1 MGADTARLNPRTGK
15 PWGAEDSCKL
25 FPEQNPKC
33 IDDVGLL
40 FGGAFPWEVNNL
52 SFSTMAL
59 SQSWQISPSL
69 DDIRAVMK
77 EVGAE
82 KTVLAIYFRQP
93 YVLDDA
99 SGLKNAGALLGTFGV
114 SDTALLEVV
123 SGKFKPVGKMPF
135 ALANK
140 LQAVI
145 DNEPDV
151 PGYAPADTLY
161 PYGFGL
167 SY

>member
-1 MGADTARLNPRTGK
+1 
-15 PWGAEDSCKL
+15 
-25 FPEQNPKC
+25 
-33 IDDVGLL
+33 
-40 FGGAFPWEVNNL
+40 
-52 SFSTMAL
+52 
-59 SQSWQISPSL
+59 
-69 DDIRAVMK
+69 
-77 EVGAE
+77 
-82 KTVLAIYFRQP
+82 
-93 YVLDDA
+93 
-99 SGLKNAGALLGTFGV
+99 
-114 SDTALLEVV
+114 
-123 SGKFKPVGKMPF
+123 VGKMPF